1 MTKRDLVVKI
11 AADTNLIQSDVANVV
26 QKTLDYI
33 AEELVAGRNIELRNF
48 GVFEIKV
55 RKSRKGRNPNKPE
68 VTVAIPE
75 RVRRQVQSRERTQ
88 RAHCETRFSI
98 IALFLY

>member
-11 AADTNLIQSDVANVV
+11 ARETGFIQNDVAEVV

-33 AEELVAGRNIELRNF
+33 AEDLIAGNTIELRNF

-55 RKSRKGRNPNKPE
+55 RKSRKGRNPNQPQNE
-68 VTVAIPE
+68 VVIPE
-75 RVRRQVQSRERTQ
+75 RAVVKF
-88 RAHCETRFSI
+88 RAGKELKEAVEQLDPKQFK
-98 IALFLY
+98 

>member
-11 AADTNLIQSDVANVV
+11 AHDTGYNQNDIACVV

-33 AEELVAGRNIELRNF
+33 AEDLIAGNTIELRNF

-55 RKSRKGRNPNKPE
+55 RKSRKGRNPNKPKNE
-68 VTVAIPE
+68 VVIPE
-75 RVRRQVQSRERTQ
+75 RAVVKF
-88 RAHCETRFSI
+88 RAGKELKEAVEKLNTKKI
-98 IALFLY
+98 K

>member
-11 AADTNLIQSDVANVV
+11 AKETGYIQNDVAEVV

-33 AEELVAGRNIELRNF
+33 AQDLIEGNTIELRNF

-55 RKSRKGRNPNKPE
+55 RKSRKGRNPNQPKHE
-68 VTVAIPE
+68 VVIPE
-75 RVRRQVQSRERTQ
+75 RAVVKF
-88 RAHCETRFSI
+88 RAGKELKEAVEKLEPGRFK
-98 IALFLY
+98 

>member
-11 AADTNLIQSDVANVV
+11 SRETGFIQNDVAEVV
-26 QKTLDYI
+26 QRTLDYI
-33 AEELVAGRNIELRNF
+33 AEDLIAGNTIELRNF

-75 RVRRQVQSRERTQ
+75 RVVVKFRAGKELRER
-88 RAHCETRFSI
+88 
-98 IALFLY
+98 IAKLVSQ